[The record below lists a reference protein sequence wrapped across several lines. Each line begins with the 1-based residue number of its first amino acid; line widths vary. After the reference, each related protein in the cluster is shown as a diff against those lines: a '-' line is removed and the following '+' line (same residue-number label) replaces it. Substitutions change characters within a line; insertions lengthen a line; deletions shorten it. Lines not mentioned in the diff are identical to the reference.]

1 MAAIDV
7 QNVKL
12 GYGDSIIIDDISLE
26 IPVGGFAS
34 VIGPNGCGK
43 STLLKSI
50 SRNLRPLSGRIS
62 IEGTPVREYD
72 TRLLSRKLAFLAQSP
87 SVPEQFSVRELVS
100 YGRYPYTHWLGTLT
114 AHDHEIIDW
123 AMKMTEI
130 TEFTEREMVHLSGG
144 ERQRV
149 WIAMALAQEADILL
163 LDEPTTYLDIAHQFQ
178 TLELIHRLHR
188 EMDKTVLMV
197 LHDLNQAARYS
208 ERLFVMKQGSLVADG
223 SPEEIL
229 QEEML
234 REVFS
239 IETKVI
245 WDDENDCPYFI
256 PLRGLTVEAV

>member
-1 MAAIDV
+1 MAAIEVQDV
-7 QNVKL
+7 RL
-12 GYGDSIIIDDISLE
+12 GYGEAVIIEDLSLQ
-26 IPVGGFAS
+26 IPAGGFAS

-43 STLLKSI
+43 STLLKAI
-50 SRNLRPLSGRIS
+50 SRNLRPLSGAVF

-72 TRLLSRKLAFLAQSP
+72 TRLLSQKLAFLAQSP

-100 YGRYPYTHWLGTLT
+100 YGRYPYTHWLGTLK
-114 AHDHEIIDW
+114 AIDHEIIDW
-123 AMKMTEI
+123 AMEMTE
-130 TEFTEREMVHLSGG
+130 TTAFAEREMIHLSGG

-188 EMDKTVLMV
+188 EMNKTVLMV

-208 ERLFVMKQGSLVADG
+208 DRLFVMKQGELVADG

-245 WDDENDCPYFI
+245 RDEENDCPYFI
-256 PLRGLTVEAV
+256 PLRGLTVGVV

>member
-1 MAAIDV
+1 MAAIEV
-7 QNVKL
+7 NHVRL
-12 GYGDSIIIDDISLE
+12 GYGETVIIDDISLQ
-26 IPVGGFAS
+26 IPTGGFAS

-43 STLLKSI
+43 STLLKAI
-50 SRNLRPLSGRIS
+50 SRNLRPISGRVS
-62 IEGTPVREYD
+62 IEGTSVGEYD
-72 TRLLSRKLAFLAQSP
+72 TRLLSQKLAFLAQSP

-100 YGRYPYTHWLGTLT
+100 YGRYPYTHWLGTLK

-123 AMKMTEI
+123 AMEMTET
-130 TEFTEREMVHLSGG
+130 TEFAEREMIHLSGG

-188 EMDKTVLMV
+188 EMNKTVLMV

-208 ERLFVMKQGSLVADG
+208 DRLFVMKQGKLVTEG
-223 SPEEIL
+223 LPEEIL
-229 QEEML
+229 QEKML

-245 WDDENDCPYFI
+245 WDEDNDCPYFI
-256 PLRGLTVEAV
+256 PLRGLTVEGV